1 MKEHCFT
8 FYRIE
13 IEILQLGE
21 VPEYSRIETA
31 RIYIPTNG
39 KEHNK
44 ILSKLGLVYRKSHNQ
59 NYVMFDLLTVNPILN
74 KFELLYGSGCK
85 HIILIMCLNRLFL

>member
-1 MKEHCFT
+1 MPNFYVWKKMKEHCFT

-21 VPEYSRIETA
+21 VPEYSRIETD

-44 ILSKLGLVYRKSHNQ
+44 ILSKLGLVYREI
-59 NYVMFDLLTVNPILN
+59 T
-74 KFELLYGSGCK
+74 
-85 HIILIMCLNRLFL
+85 